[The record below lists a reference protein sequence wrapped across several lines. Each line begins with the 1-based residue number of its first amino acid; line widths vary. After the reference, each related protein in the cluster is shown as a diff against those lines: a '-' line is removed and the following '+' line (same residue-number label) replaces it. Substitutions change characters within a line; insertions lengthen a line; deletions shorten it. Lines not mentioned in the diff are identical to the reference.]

1 MYTLAV
7 ESYGAWG
14 PEVLRAFSQGATQ
27 LAIHGNT
34 PKSKVVAELY
44 GRLSLLLVRAN
55 ARSILV
61 RSYSQYPNK
70 KMNCLCSFFCVSV
83 CVCVCLCLCNIF
95 LVAKKNTIHTDEVC
109 AGLLQSAWYLDDGSI
124 AGESSS
130 VLRALTIILAQG
142 PSLGFHVNLKNVNC
156 LVLVTSHLSLCLY
169 KHQTNL
175 T

>member
-1 MYTLAV
+1 MKTPPPTIIIIFIIMFEAGMYQGVSTKAAEHRKWSQVWLAMYTLAV

-83 CVCVCLCLCNIF
+83 CVCVCLCFCNI
-95 LVAKKNTIHTDEVC
+95 LMVAKKIPFTLMRHV
-109 AGLLQSAWYLDDGSI
+109 LDYCK
-124 AGESSS
+124 
-130 VLRALTIILAQG
+130 VLGIWMMV
-142 PSLGFHVNLKNVNC
+142 P
-156 LVLVTSHLSLCLY
+156 
-169 KHQTNL
+169 
-175 T
+175 